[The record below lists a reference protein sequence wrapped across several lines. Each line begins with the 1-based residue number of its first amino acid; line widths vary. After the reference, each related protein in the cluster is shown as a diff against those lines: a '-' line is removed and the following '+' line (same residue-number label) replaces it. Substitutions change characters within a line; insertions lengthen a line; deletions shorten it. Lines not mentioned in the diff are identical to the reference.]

1 MNQKINLKLINYD
14 GKRKF
19 RCNQWIDCQILD
31 GFAFTT
37 VKYLYTDE
45 NVVILS
51 ELATDI
57 RDWVN
62 NGNEDATVEDVEKEW
77 NIASGTFENFIE
89 NFQKI
94 NWKDVFIF
102 I

>member
-1 MNQKINLKLINYD
+1 MTVKETLDVINEL
-14 GKRKF
+14 
-19 RCNQWIDCQILD
+19 IDCQILD

-45 NVVILS
+45 NVAILS
-51 ELATDI
+51 ELAIDI

-62 NGNEDATVEDVEKEW
+62 NGHEDATTEDVEKEW
-77 NIASGTFENFIE
+77 YIVSGTFKNFID
-89 NFQKI
+89 NFQKV
-94 NWKDVFIF
+94 NWKDIFIF

>member
-1 MNQKINLKLINYD
+1 MTVKETLDVINEL
-14 GKRKF
+14 
-19 RCNQWIDCQILD
+19 IDCQILD

-45 NVVILS
+45 NFAILS
-51 ELATDI
+51 ELAIDI

-62 NGNEDATVEDVEKEW
+62 NGHEDATTEDVEKEW
-77 NIASGTFENFIE
+77 YIVSGTFKNFIE
-89 NFQKI
+89 NFQKV
-94 NWKDVFIF
+94 NWKDIFIF

>member
-1 MNQKINLKLINYD
+1 MTVKETLNVINKL
-14 GKRKF
+14 
-19 RCNQWIDCQILD
+19 IDCQILD

-62 NGNEDATVEDVEKEW
+62 NGNEDATAEDVEKEW
-77 NIASGTFENFIE
+77 YIVPGTFKNFIE
-89 NFQKI
+89 NFQKV
-94 NWKDVFIF
+94 NWKDIFIF

>member
-1 MNQKINLKLINYD
+1 MTVKETLDLINEL
-14 GKRKF
+14 
-19 RCNQWIDCQILD
+19 IDYQILD

-45 NVVILS
+45 NAAILS
-51 ELATDI
+51 ELAIDI

-62 NGNEDATVEDVEKEW
+62 NGHEDATAEDVEKEW
-77 NIASGTFENFIE
+77 YIVSGTFKNFIE
-89 NFQKI
+89 NFQKV
-94 NWKDVFIF
+94 NWKDIFIF

>member
-1 MNQKINLKLINYD
+1 M
-14 GKRKF
+14 
-19 RCNQWIDCQILD
+19 IDCQILD

-37 VKYLYTDE
+37 IKYLYTDE

-62 NGNEDATVEDVEKEW
+62 NGHEDATPEEVAK
-77 NIASGTFENFIE
+77 
-89 NFQKI
+89 
-94 NWKDVFIF
+94 
-102 I
+102 

>member
-1 MNQKINLKLINYD
+1 MTVKETLDVISEI
-14 GKRKF
+14 
-19 RCNQWIDCQILD
+19 IDCQIFD

-45 NVVILS
+45 NVAILS
-51 ELATDI
+51 ELAIDI

-62 NGNEDATVEDVEKEW
+62 NGHEDVTPEEVEKEW
-77 NIASGTFENFIE
+77 NIIPGTFENFIE
-89 NFQKI
+89 NFQKL
-94 NWKDVFIF
+94 NWKDIFIF

>member
-1 MNQKINLKLINYD
+1 MTVKETLDVINEL
-14 GKRKF
+14 
-19 RCNQWIDCQILD
+19 IDCQILD

-45 NVVILS
+45 NVAILS

-62 NGNEDATVEDVEKEW
+62 NGHEDATSEDVEKEW
-77 NIASGTFENFIE
+77 YIVSGTFKNFID

-94 NWKDVFIF
+94 NWKDIFIF

>member
-1 MNQKINLKLINYD
+1 MTVKETLDVINEL
-14 GKRKF
+14 
-19 RCNQWIDCQILD
+19 IDCQILD

-45 NVVILS
+45 NVAILS
-51 ELATDI
+51 ELAIDI

-62 NGNEDATVEDVEKEW
+62 NGHEDATAEDVEKEW
-77 NIASGTFENFIE
+77 CIVSGTFKNFID
-89 NFQKI
+89 NFQKV
-94 NWKDVFIF
+94 NWKDIFIF

>member
-1 MNQKINLKLINYD
+1 MTVKETLDVINEL
-14 GKRKF
+14 
-19 RCNQWIDCQILD
+19 IDCQILD
-31 GFAFTT
+31 GFACTT

-62 NGNEDATVEDVEKEW
+62 NGHEDATPEEVEKEW
-77 NIASGTFENFIE
+77 NIVSGTFENFIE
-89 NFQKI
+89 NFQKV
-94 NWKDVFIF
+94 NWNNLFRFI
-102 I
+102 

>member
-1 MNQKINLKLINYD
+1 MKVKETLDVINKL
-14 GKRKF
+14 
-19 RCNQWIDCQILD
+19 IDCQILD

-37 VKYLYTDE
+37 IKYLYTDE

-62 NGNEDATVEDVEKEW
+62 NGHEDTTVEDVEKEW
-77 NIASGTFENFIE
+77 NIVSGTFENFIE
-89 NFQKI
+89 NFQKV
-94 NWKDVFIF
+94 NWNNLFRFI
-102 I
+102 

>member
-1 MNQKINLKLINYD
+1 MTVKETLDVINEL
-14 GKRKF
+14 
-19 RCNQWIDCQILD
+19 IDCQILD

-45 NVVILS
+45 NAAILS
-51 ELATDI
+51 ELAIDI

-62 NGNEDATVEDVEKEW
+62 NGHEDATAEDVEKEW
-77 NIASGTFENFIE
+77 YIVSGTFKNFIK
-89 NFQKI
+89 NFQKV
-94 NWKDVFIF
+94 NWKDIFIF

>member
-1 MNQKINLKLINYD
+1 MTVKETLDVINEL
-14 GKRKF
+14 
-19 RCNQWIDCQILD
+19 IDCQILD

-45 NVVILS
+45 NVAILS

-62 NGNEDATVEDVEKEW
+62 NRHEDATAEDVEKEW
-77 NIASGTFENFIE
+77 YIVSGTFKNFIE
-89 NFQKI
+89 NFQKV
-94 NWKDVFIF
+94 NWKDIFIF

>member
-1 MNQKINLKLINYD
+1 MTVKETLDVINEL
-14 GKRKF
+14 
-19 RCNQWIDCQILD
+19 IDCQILD
-31 GFAFTT
+31 GFAFTK

-45 NVVILS
+45 NVAILS
-51 ELATDI
+51 ELAIDI

-62 NGNEDATVEDVEKEW
+62 NGHEDATAEDVEKEW
-77 NIASGTFENFIE
+77 YIVSGTFKNFIE

-94 NWKDVFIF
+94 NWKDIFIF

>member
-1 MNQKINLKLINYD
+1 MTVKETLDIINEL
-14 GKRKF
+14 
-19 RCNQWIDCQILD
+19 IDCQILD
-31 GFAFTT
+31 GFACTT

-62 NGNEDATVEDVEKEW
+62 NGHEDVTVEDVENLW
-77 NIASGTFENFIE
+77 NIVPGTFKNFIE
-89 NFQKI
+89 NFQKV
-94 NWKDVFIF
+94 NWNNLFRFI
-102 I
+102 

>member
-1 MNQKINLKLINYD
+1 M
-14 GKRKF
+14 
-19 RCNQWIDCQILD
+19 IDCQILD
-31 GFAFTT
+31 GFAFTA

-62 NGNEDATVEDVEKEW
+62 NGHEDATVEDVENLW
-77 NIASGTFENFIE
+77 NIVPGTFKNFIE
-89 NFQKI
+89 NFQKV
-94 NWKDVFIF
+94 NWNNLFRFI
-102 I
+102 

>member
-1 MNQKINLKLINYD
+1 MTVKETLDVINEL
-14 GKRKF
+14 
-19 RCNQWIDCQILD
+19 IDCQILD

-45 NVVILS
+45 NAAILY
-51 ELATDI
+51 ELAIDI

-62 NGNEDATVEDVEKEW
+62 NGHEDATAEDVEKEW
-77 NIASGTFENFIE
+77 YIVSGTFKNFID
-89 NFQKI
+89 NFQKV
-94 NWKDVFIF
+94 NWKDIFIF

>member
-1 MNQKINLKLINYD
+1 MTVKETLDVINELIDY
-14 GKRKF
+14 
-19 RCNQWIDCQILD
+19 QILD

-37 VKYLYTDE
+37 VRYLHTDE

-51 ELATDI
+51 DLATYF

-62 NGNEDATVEDVEKEW
+62 NGHEDATPEEVEKELY
-77 NIASGTFENFIE
+77 IVPGTFENFIE
-89 NFQKI
+89 NFQKV
-94 NWKDVFIF
+94 NWKDIFIF

>member
-1 MNQKINLKLINYD
+1 MTVKETLDVISELIDY
-14 GKRKF
+14 
-19 RCNQWIDCQILD
+19 QILD

-37 VKYLYTDE
+37 VRYLYTDE

-51 ELATDI
+51 DLATYF

-62 NGNEDATVEDVEKEW
+62 NGHEDATPEEVEKELY
-77 NIASGTFENFIE
+77 IVPGTFENFIE

-94 NWKDVFIF
+94 NWKDIFIF

>member
-1 MNQKINLKLINYD
+1 MTVKETLDVISEM
-14 GKRKF
+14 
-19 RCNQWIDCQILD
+19 IDCQILD

-37 VKYLYTDE
+37 VKYLYTDG
-45 NVVILS
+45 NVAILS

-62 NGNEDATVEDVEKEW
+62 NGHEDATVEEVAKEW
-77 NIASGTFENFIE
+77 SIAPITLENFIE
-89 NFQKI
+89 NFQKV
-94 NWKDVFIF
+94 NWKDIFIF

>member
-1 MNQKINLKLINYD
+1 MTVKETLDVINEL
-14 GKRKF
+14 
-19 RCNQWIDCQILD
+19 IDCQILD

-45 NVVILS
+45 NAAILS
-51 ELATDI
+51 ELAIDI

-62 NGNEDATVEDVEKEW
+62 NGHEDATTEEVEKEW
-77 NIASGTFENFIE
+77 YIVPGTFKNFIE
-89 NFQKI
+89 NFQKV
-94 NWKDVFIF
+94 NWKDIFIF

>member
-1 MNQKINLKLINYD
+1 MTVKETLDVINEL
-14 GKRKF
+14 
-19 RCNQWIDCQILD
+19 IDCQILD

-45 NVVILS
+45 NVAILS
-51 ELATDI
+51 ELAIDI

-62 NGNEDATVEDVEKEW
+62 NGHEDATAEDVEKEW
-77 NIASGTFENFIE
+77 YIVSGTFKNFID
-89 NFQKI
+89 NFQKV
-94 NWKDVFIF
+94 NWKDIFIF

>member
-1 MNQKINLKLINYD
+1 MTVKETLDVINEL
-14 GKRKF
+14 
-19 RCNQWIDCQILD
+19 IDCQILD
-31 GFAFTT
+31 GFACTT

-62 NGNEDATVEDVEKEW
+62 NGHEDATVEDVENLL
-77 NIASGTFENFIE
+77 NIVPGTFKNFIE
-89 NFQKI
+89 NFQKV
-94 NWKDVFIF
+94 NWNNLFRFI
-102 I
+102 

>member
-1 MNQKINLKLINYD
+1 MTVKETLDVINEL
-14 GKRKF
+14 
-19 RCNQWIDCQILD
+19 IDCQILD

-62 NGNEDATVEDVEKEW
+62 NGHEDATVEDVENLW
-77 NIASGTFENFIE
+77 NIVPGTFKNFIE

-94 NWKDVFIF
+94 NWNNLFRFI
-102 I
+102 

>member
-1 MNQKINLKLINYD
+1 MTVKETLDVINEL
-14 GKRKF
+14 
-19 RCNQWIDCQILD
+19 IDCQILD

-45 NVVILS
+45 NFAILS

-62 NGNEDATVEDVEKEW
+62 NGHEDATTEDVEKEW
-77 NIASGTFENFIE
+77 YIVSGTFKNFIE
-89 NFQKI
+89 NFQKV
-94 NWKDVFIF
+94 NWKDIFIF

>member
-1 MNQKINLKLINYD
+1 MTVKETLDVINEL
-14 GKRKF
+14 
-19 RCNQWIDCQILD
+19 IDCHILD

-45 NVVILS
+45 NVAILS

-62 NGNEDATVEDVEKEW
+62 NGHEDATAEDVEKEW
-77 NIASGTFENFIE
+77 NIVSGTFENFIE
-89 NFQKI
+89 NFQKV
-94 NWKDVFIF
+94 NWKDIFIF

>member
-1 MNQKINLKLINYD
+1 MTVKETLDVINEL
-14 GKRKF
+14 
-19 RCNQWIDCQILD
+19 IDCQILD

-45 NVVILS
+45 NAAILS
-51 ELATDI
+51 ELAIDI

-62 NGNEDATVEDVEKEW
+62 NGHEDATAEDVEKEW
-77 NIASGTFENFIE
+77 YIVSGTFKNFIE
-89 NFQKI
+89 NFQKV
-94 NWKDVFIF
+94 NWKDIFIF